1 MPRTAF
7 RAGLFCLPTEED
19 SVMTEV
25 NRPEVE
31 EVRQAL
37 GEFLDRL
44 AKSVADGLARTKQT
58 VRPTRGRSA
67 EPPKEGTKSSG

>member
-1 MPRTAF
+1 
-7 RAGLFCLPTEED
+7 
-19 SVMTEV
+19 MTEV

-37 GEFLDRL
+37 GKFLDRL
-44 AKSVADGLARTKQT
+44 AKSVADGLADGLARTKQT

-67 EPPKEGTKSSG
+67 EHPKEGTKSSG